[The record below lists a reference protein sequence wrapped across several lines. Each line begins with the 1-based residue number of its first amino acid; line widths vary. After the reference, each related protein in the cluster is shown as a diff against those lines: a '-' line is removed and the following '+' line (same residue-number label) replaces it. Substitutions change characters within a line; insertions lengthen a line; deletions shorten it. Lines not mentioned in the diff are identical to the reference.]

1 MKKNFRNFLFF
12 CFACLLLLFA
22 CSAKK
27 ADKKTE
33 TKAVDAT
40 KYSTVI
46 MLDKALFEDM
56 KNTDTL
62 SISTKK
68 CGMHT
73 NPNLSVSRPK
83 LKLVLNDGLQT
94 VLKCEKISDNSVF
107 DKELQNLS
115 LKAANQT
122 TVCSVSSKEIEALK
136 KHGLLILGYG
146 AETANVSLSCLDYS
160 AKNGTNID
168 TSASAKDY
176 FASHYKMGWNL
187 GNYLDT
193 LGSGINSGF
202 SASENWCRAEA
213 SPELFKGLKALG
225 FDFVRIPVTYVN
237 HIGNAPDYKINED
250 FLAYLKK
257 VVDMALAENLGVLIN
272 IHHDGS
278 DVNQW
283 LNISK
288 ADDNEKNYIEQTVK
302 FCAIW
307 NQVAFA
313 FRDYG
318 SNLAFEGFN
327 EIQDGKWGWGA
338 NRSDDGIQYSIVNK
352 WNQAFVAAVRATGG
366 NNVYRYLGLNG
377 YCASPDCLSSLV
389 LPEDC
394 GIDSIN
400 RFAVSFHYYSPSDF
414 GIEAKIHKWGT
425 DFGNVP
431 VEETSG
437 NSQEQTLIKTFD
449 RVSALFKD
457 CAVYVGEY
465 GATYQGKTY
474 SDYQRYYLEFLV
486 QYAHKKNMLP
496 VLWDNNAE
504 STGRESF
511 GFIDRKTGKVRAG
524 YEYLRKG
531 IQRASAQEREITEI
545 EKPKMQ

>member
-1 MKKNFRNFLFF
+1 MRKLCSLFRMLPVLLVFTVLFI
-12 CFACLLLLFA
+12 CCT
-22 CSAKK
+22 AKK
-27 ADKKTE
+27 SLPVPKT
-33 TKAVDAT
+33 DST
-40 KYSTVI
+40 KYSSVLV
-46 MLDKALFEDM
+46 LDKAVFSDIN
-56 KNTDTL
+56 KGD
-62 SISTKK
+62 SISITTKK
-68 CGMHT
+68 CGTLKM
-73 NPNLSVSRPK
+73 PYSIISKPK
-83 LKLVLNDGLQT
+83 LKLTLNNKAKTALSGG
-94 VLKCEKISDNSVF
+94 KFSDNAVF
-107 DKELQNLS
+107 DKSAGNAMLS
-115 LKAANQT
+115 SGVQT
-122 TVCSVSSKEIEALK
+122 TVYTVSAKEAELLK
-136 KHGLLILGYG
+136 QNGLVILGYG
-146 AETANVSLSCLDYS
+146 AETTSVKLSCIDYSSFGTNVDAKSS
-160 AKNGTNID
+160 AKN
-168 TSASAKDY
+168 Y
-176 FASHYKMGWNL
+176 FAAYHKSGINI

-193 LGSGINSGF
+193 IGSGKNKGF
-202 SASENWCRAEA
+202 SAAENWCRAEA
-213 SPELFKGLKALG
+213 SPELFKGIKELG
-225 FDFVRIPVTYVN
+225 FDFVRIPVTYLN
-237 HIGNAPDYKINED
+237 HLGEGPEYKINAEW
-250 FLAYLKK
+250 LEYVKK
-257 VVDMALAENLGVLIN
+257 VVDMALAENLGVIIN

-278 DVNQW
+278 GTSQW
-283 LNISK
+283 LNIAK
-288 ADDNEKNYIEQTVK
+288 ADDDEKFFEEQTVQ
-302 FCAIW
+302 FCEIW
-307 NQVAFA
+307 NQVALA

-318 SNLAFEGFN
+318 SELAFEGFN
-327 EIQDGKWGWGA
+327 EIQDGKWGWGD
-338 NRSDDGIQYSIVNK
+338 NRNDDGIQYSIVNK
-352 WNQAFVAAVRATGG
+352 WNQAFVASVRATGG

-486 QYAHKKNMLP
+486 QYAHSKNMLP

-524 YEYLRKG
+524 YEYLIKG